1 MTNEE
6 AISLLK
12 LKLNWSSTREQEALK
27 LAIDALKYT
36 AERSPI
42 RGRNAVEDK
51 GQPFAWAI
59 IHRNGS
65 VSFSF
70 SRENAIAA
78 RLAGAVAWDTIKP
91 LYTFPPTT
99 DREKRLVE
107 AARVAKEEL
116 ELFVE
121 FAVRQSEFEG
131 SGQVGRDA
139 VNSLTCALEA
149 YYG

>member
-12 LKLNWSSTREQEALK
+12 LKLNQPSTREQEALK
-27 LAIDALKYT
+27 LAIDALKYN
-36 AERSPI
+36 AELALGGI
-42 RGRNAVEDK
+42 RIRPRNAVEDK

-91 LYTFPPTT
+91 LYTSPPHPLQ
-99 DREKRLVE
+99 KMNGAPQNV
-107 AARVAKEEL
+107 K
-116 ELFVE
+116 
-121 FAVRQSEFEG
+121 
-131 SGQVGRDA
+131 VGR
-139 VNSLTCALEA
+139 
-149 YYG
+149 

>member
-12 LKLNWSSTREQEALK
+12 LKLNWSSTREQEAIK

-51 GQPFAWAI
+51 GQPGQPFAWAI

-78 RLAGAVAWDTIKP
+78 RLAGAAAWDTIKP
-91 LYTFPPTT
+91 LYTSPPHPLQ
-99 DREKRLVE
+99 KMNGAPQNV
-107 AARVAKEEL
+107 K
-116 ELFVE
+116 
-121 FAVRQSEFEG
+121 
-131 SGQVGRDA
+131 VGR
-139 VNSLTCALEA
+139 
-149 YYG
+149 